1 MPLTMVT
8 DDFNTKPFDFMSL
21 DENSSVLTPNM
32 QKVQRQITEQTGRVH
47 TRITLQGPEMV

>member
-1 MPLTMVT
+1 MPLTIAT

-32 QKVQRQITEQTGRVH
+32 QKVQWQITEQAG
-47 TRITLQGPEMV
+47 

>member
-1 MPLTMVT
+1 MPLTIAT

-32 QKVQRQITEQTGRVH
+32 QKVQWQITEQAGWAR
-47 TRITLQGPEMV
+47 TRIILQAPEMV